1 MLHFE
6 TLYKRPKN
14 SCIGMARS
22 DWTPLRRSKKVAE
35 RRVDDD
41 DDDDDGDDGGDGDD
55 GDDDDGDDDDGDDGD
70 GDGGG
75 GGGGGGDDAMLL
87 TYAQKLQVKPA

>member
-1 MLHFE
+1 MPMSDCLNLH
-6 TLYKRPKN
+6 
-14 SCIGMARS
+14 SS
-22 DWTPLRRSKKVAE
+22 
-35 RRVDDD
+35 
-41 DDDDDGDDGGDGDD
+41 GGG
-55 GDDDDGDDDDGDDGD
+55 GGGGDGD